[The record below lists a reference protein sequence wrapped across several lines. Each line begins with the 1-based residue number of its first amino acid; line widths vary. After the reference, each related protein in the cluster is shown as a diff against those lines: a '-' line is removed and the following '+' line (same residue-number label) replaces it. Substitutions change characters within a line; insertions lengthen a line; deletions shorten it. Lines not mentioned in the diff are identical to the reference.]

1 MKILAGKTALV
12 TGAASGIGRALALR
26 LAREGMR
33 LELADVD
40 ETGLN
45 QVVGD
50 IHALGVEAAA
60 HLCDLRRPE
69 QISALVRRLLDAG
82 GVDLVVNNAGVAV
95 YGPMNEMSA
104 EHWDRV
110 LSINLLAP
118 VQIIRELLPSLLARG
133 EAHILNVGSIA
144 GLIALPRVGP
154 YTVSKFG
161 LQGLSESLRVEYNN
175 HGLGVTALCPGFA
188 STGIYRAA
196 ELAGSPRK
204 PKRVAD
210 YLMTTP
216 EYIAERAVA
225 AIRKNQPIVVIT
237 LLAHLWWRLKRLSP
251 AFFLWCMSRK
261 GPSSKKPPAALPRE
275 APGGAAKD
283 SQ

>member
-1 MKILAGKTALV
+1 MKNLTGKSALV
-12 TGAASGIGRALALR
+12 TGAAGGIGRAIALR
-26 LAREGMR
+26 LAREQVN
-33 LELADVD
+33 LELVDVD
-40 ETGLN
+40 EIGLN

-50 IHALGVEAAA
+50 IQSLGGQAVA
-60 HLCDLRRPE
+60 HQCDLRRPE
-69 QISALVRRLLDAG
+69 QISSLVRKILEGG

-95 YGPMNEMSA
+95 YGPADEMSA

-110 LSINLLAP
+110 LAINLLAP
-118 VQIIRELLPSLLARG
+118 LQIIRELLPSLLARG

-144 GLIALPRVGP
+144 GLIALPRVAP

-161 LQGLSESLRVEYNN
+161 LQGLSEALRVEYNN

-188 STGIYRAA
+188 STGILRAA

-216 EYIAERAVA
+216 EYIAERAVT
-225 AIRKNQPIVVIT
+225 AIRKNQAVVVIT
-237 LLAHLWWRLKRLSP
+237 LLAQLWWRLKRLSP
-251 AFFLWCMSRK
+251 AFFLWCMARK
-261 GPSSKKPPAALPRE
+261 GPSRKPLPAAHPNE
-275 APGGAAKD
+275 APGIVTKE
-283 SQ
+283 SH